1 MIVEENGDVS
11 KKIQFFPLGIKNSDF
26 EKIQLKF
33 EKEML
38 KGQILDLFLMI
49 DHFIIKETN
58 KKQSKF

>member
-1 MIVEENGDVS
+1 MLVKKYV

-38 KGQILDLFLMI
+38 KGQILDLFLI
-49 DHFIIKETN
+49 LLL
-58 KKQSKF
+58 KKQIKNNQNFRYFH